1 MARLTRIF
9 FVIPLLIVAAF
20 MGPAVCADRL
30 DGHIIQLTI
39 EDAIG
44 PATDDYIERALEL
57 ANEQKAELVVIRID
71 TPGGLDTAMRGIVK
85 NITNSSVP
93 VVSYVAP
100 TGARAASAGTFILYA
115 SHIAAMAP
123 GTNLG
128 AATPVQIGGFP
139 QPTAPDKKGVKNREN
154 NQDKEKDR
162 DDKPETIASDDAMKN
177 KAINDAV
184 AYIRGLAELH
194 GRNQDWAEKAVREA
208 ASLPASDALKLN
220 VIDII
225 ATSMADLLKQV
236 EGREVKVQ
244 GEKRTLHT
252 TGRVVQQIEPDWR
265 SRLLSVIT
273 NPNIAYILMLIGIY
287 GLLFELSNPGAI
299 VPGTI
304 GAISLLLA
312 LYSFQMLPINYAGMA
327 LILLGVALMIGEAFE
342 PSFGVLGIGGV
353 ISFVFGS
360 IILMDT
366 ETPGFGIDIS
376 VIITFAATSALIF
389 IFIIGMAVKA
399 RRRPVVSG
407 LEELTGGTAI
417 VVVDFERKGTV
428 SIHSENWNAISN
440 VPLHKGQRVKVIG
453 VKGLTLEVEP
463 LDKTTEESEP

>member
-1 MARLTRIF
+1 MASLTKIF
-9 FVIPLLIVAAF
+9 FVIPLLIVAVF
-20 MGPAVCADRL
+20 TEPAVCADRL
-30 DGHIIQLTI
+30 GGHVVQLTI

-44 PATDDYIERALEL
+44 PATDDYIERALES
-57 ANEQKAELVVIRID
+57 ANEQQAELVVIRID

-93 VVSYVAP
+93 VVSYVTP

-128 AATPVQIGGFP
+128 AATPVQIGGLP
-139 QPTAPDKKGVKNREN
+139 QPSAPNKERNKNRE
-154 NQDKEKDR
+154 KEKN
-162 DDKPETIASDDAMKN
+162 DKPEIRAGNDAMKN

-208 ASLPASDALKLN
+208 ASLQASEALKLN

-225 ATSMADLLKQV
+225 AISMVDLLKQL
-236 EGREVKVQ
+236 EGREVNVQ
-244 GEKRTLHT
+244 GQKHTLQT
-252 TGRVVQQIEPDWR
+252 GGRVIQQIEPDWR

-287 GLLFELSNPGAI
+287 GLIFELSNPGAI
-299 VPGTI
+299 APGTI

-327 LILLGVALMIGEAFE
+327 LILLGVALMVGEAFA
-342 PSFGVLGIGGV
+342 PSFGMLGIGGV
-353 ISFVFGS
+353 IAFVFGS

-366 ETPGFGIDIS
+366 QIPGFGIDIS
-376 VIITFAATSALIF
+376 VIITFAITSALIF
-389 IFIIGMAVKA
+389 VFVIGLAVKA

-407 LEELTGGTAI
+407 LEELIGDTAI
-417 VVVDFERKGTV
+417 VMADFEHRGRV
-428 SIHSENWNAISN
+428 SIHSESWNAISN
-440 VPLHKGQRVKVIG
+440 VPLHEGQQVRVIG
-453 VKGLTLEVEP
+453 ITGLTLEVEP
-463 LDKTTEESEP
+463 WDKITEEEEP